1 MAMRDTATTLGIVA
15 IVVAVGSLFLC
26 LPIAPLVAIAAA
38 VLAVLAIR
46 GGAKGLGIT
55 SLVIAALTLFISAAM
70 MHQAS
75 VKLQQVGRELQ
86 QLSEKCWACDGKG
99 VVDCPLCVNGRLPN
113 GAICPACNGRGTTVC
128 TICNGTGK
136 AR

>member
-1 MAMRDTATTLGIVA
+1 MRDTATTLGIVA

-26 LPIAPLVAIAAA
+26 LPIAPITAIAAA

-46 GGAKGLGIT
+46 GGAKGLGIA
-55 SLVIAALTLFISAAM
+55 SLIIAALTLFISAAM

-75 VKLQQVGRELQ
+75 VKLQQVGKELQ
-86 QLSEKCWACDGKG
+86 QLSEKCWACGGKG

-113 GAICPACNGRGTTVC
+113 GAICLACNGRGTTVC